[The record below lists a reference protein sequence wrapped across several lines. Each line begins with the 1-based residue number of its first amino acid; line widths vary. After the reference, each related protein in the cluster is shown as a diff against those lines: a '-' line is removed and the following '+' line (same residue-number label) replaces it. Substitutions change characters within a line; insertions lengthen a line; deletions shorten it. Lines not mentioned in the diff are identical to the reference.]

1 MYYREP
7 WSAARQSN
15 VEGNH
20 SVFIKNGPHSTI
32 RRRGRAQLISSL
44 RALLLLAPALVFS
57 AFAQQQATPDPAAAP
72 PAPPVQNVVPQPQAA
87 TSNDHMF
94 DLIPNFLTL
103 ENASNVPPLTAGAKF
118 KAVARGAF
126 DWGEFVWIAGVSG
139 LGQLNNSEP
148 AYHQGL
154 EGYGKRYA
162 TNFGD
167 GVTENFM
174 TSAIFP
180 SILKQD
186 PRFYQSSKGS
196 FLHRLGYA
204 ASRIVITRSD
214 SGSTQFNFSEVLG
227 SATAAAIS
235 TYSYHPRSEKTI
247 SNTASVWA
255 TEVAYDALSYTFKEF
270 WPDIRKKVFHQK
282 APAPPSH

>member
-1 MYYREP
+1 MFR
-7 WSAARQSN
+7 
-15 VEGNH
+15 
-20 SVFIKNGPHSTI
+20 KNRLHSTI
-32 RRRGRAQLISSL
+32 RRRGRAHVIPSLCALI
-44 RALLLLAPALVFS
+44 LLTHGLSFS
-57 AFAQQQATPDPAAAP
+57 AFAQQNPPDQPAAP
-72 PAPPVQNVVPQPQAA
+72 PVQPAAQAAPPVQNVAPQPHAG

-103 ENASNVPPLTAGAKF
+103 ENASNVPPLTSGAKF

-139 LGQLNNSEP
+139 LGQLENSEP
-148 AYHQGL
+148 AYHQGW

-180 SILKQD
+180 SILRQD
-186 PRFYQSSKGS
+186 PRFYQSGKGS

-204 ASRIVITRSD
+204 ASRILITRGD
-214 SGSTQFNFSEVLG
+214 SGSTQFNFSEVFG

-235 TYSYHPRSEKTI
+235 TYSYHPHAEKTI

-255 TEVAYDALSYTFKEF
+255 TGVGYDTLSYVFKEF

-282 APAPPSH
+282 QPAPRSN